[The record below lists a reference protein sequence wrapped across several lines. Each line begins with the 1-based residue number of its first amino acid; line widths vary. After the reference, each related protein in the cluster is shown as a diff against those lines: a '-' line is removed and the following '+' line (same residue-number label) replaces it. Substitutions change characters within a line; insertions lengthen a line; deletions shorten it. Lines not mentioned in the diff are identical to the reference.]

1 MSDVIRFY
9 ALGGL
14 DEYGKN
20 LYCIEINN
28 DIFVL
33 ECGIKF
39 PDKSTP
45 GVNFIIADYKFLSE
59 NKERVKA
66 IIISHGHED
75 VMGAIGFLFT
85 KAGLTC
91 PVYGTNITI
100 AFIKRDLS
108 RLKLEP
114 NIKFIEINKD
124 SVNVIANRKF
134 IFFQTAHSIMG
145 SCGVAIESDLG
156 YIVYASDYIVEYNSD
171 NPLYKLDI
179 VKLSEISSKGVL
191 LLLSESV
198 GADSPGFTSP
208 SHKLTPIVG
217 KQVFDAQGRV
227 FFALYD
233 YDIYRLGEVIKM
245 CISNNRKIMFVG
257 DQTNSIVETLNSVGQ
272 LVLNKANIVTTDDI
286 FRVRDQDLAII
297 IMGHRKSLF
306 TQITAICNGAFEDH
320 KIEIKPTDLFVMAAP
335 EIEGIENVTIDCV
348 DDVYRTGCNVVYIT
362 NREISTMHA
371 HEDDIRT
378 LLSILH
384 PKYYLPIQ
392 GEYRHLLAN
401 AMIAVNSALG
411 YSHLNTFVLDNGMV
425 IEIKE
430 VFDERTKRNVVKAS
444 LLKDTEWISTGD
456 LLVDGIGVGD
466 VGETVLNDRQ
476 KLSEDGV
483 VCMALSIS
491 TKTKTVI
498 AGPDIQMRGFVLVKN
513 SEALIKELA
522 EYLVTASKEVMER
535 NGTVSEIQE
544 IVHDKAVKYI
554 RKTTGRDPMILPLIV
569 DIDSVK

>member
-1 MSDVIRFY
+1 MADIIKFY

-20 LYCIEINN
+20 LYCVEINN

-45 GVNFIIADYKFLSE
+45 GVNFIIADYQYLAD
-59 NKERVKA
+59 NKDRVKA

-75 VMGAIGFLFT
+75 VMGGIGFLFT

-100 AFIKRDLS
+100 AFIKRDLA
-108 RLKLEP
+108 RLELNP
-114 NIKFIEINKD
+114 DITFIEVNKD
-124 SVNVIANRKF
+124 SETIIAGRKF
-134 IFFQTAHSIMG
+134 VFFQTAHSIMG
-145 SCGVAIESDLG
+145 SCGVAIDTTFG
-156 YIVYASDYIVEYNSD
+156 YIVYAADYIVEYNSD
-171 NPLYKLDI
+171 NALHKLDI

-191 LLLSESV
+191 LLLNESF
-198 GADSPGFTSP
+198 GADKPGFTSP
-208 SHKLTPIVG
+208 SHKLAPLVQ
-217 KQVFDAQGRV
+217 KQVFDAKGRI

-233 YDIYRLGEVIKM
+233 YDIYRLGEIVKM
-245 CISNNRKIMFVG
+245 CITYNKKIMFIG
-257 DQTNSIVETLNSVGQ
+257 DQTESILKTLNSVGQ
-272 LVLNKANIVTTDDI
+272 MIVPKNNMCTPDDI
-286 FRVRDQDLAII
+286 FRIREQDLAII

-306 TQITAICNGAFEDH
+306 AQLTSIVNGGFIDK
-320 KIEIKPTDLFVMAAP
+320 KIEIKPTDLFIMAAP
-335 EIEGIENVTIDCV
+335 EMIGIENITIDCV
-348 DDVYRTGCNVVYIT
+348 DDIYRTGCSVIYIT
-362 NREISTMHA
+362 DRDISTMHA

-384 PKYYLPIQ
+384 PKFYVPVQ

-411 YSHLNTFVLDNGMV
+411 YSHLNTYVLDNGMV
-425 IEIKE
+425 VEIKE
-430 VFDERTKRNVVKAS
+430 VLDERTHRNVVKGK
-444 LLKDTEWISTGD
+444 LLGDDMKIHVGD

-483 VCMALSIS
+483 VCMAVSIS
-491 TKTKTVI
+491 ASQKAII
-498 AGPDIQMRGFVLVKN
+498 AGPDIQMRGFVLVKD
-513 SEALIKELA
+513 SEALLKELTDI
-522 EYLVTASKEVMER
+522 LLSTCVDQMNKGGS
-535 NGTVSEIQE
+535 VSNMQEEI
-544 IVHDKAVKYI
+544 HDKSIKYI
-554 RKTTGRDPMILPLIV
+554 RKTTGRDPMVLPLIV
-569 DIDSVK
+569 DIDKN